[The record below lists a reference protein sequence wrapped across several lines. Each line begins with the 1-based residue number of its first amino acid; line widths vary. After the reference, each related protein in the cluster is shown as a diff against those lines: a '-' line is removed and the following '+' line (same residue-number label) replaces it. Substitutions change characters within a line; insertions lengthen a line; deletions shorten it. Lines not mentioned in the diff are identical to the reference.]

1 MVTCTCTTDNVGQ
14 PAGRLRWLRGS
25 SDTIASGDPGGNRLE
40 LSQTLNRSDD
50 GVQFRCRL
58 DWSNMP
64 VTSTVYNA
72 SVGYPPSTSELTIS
86 PSSPSRPVTVSEN
99 STVSFTCKATG
110 GNPPSTMTL
119 SDVTSTLRSG
129 PSPLTFDLPAARCE
143 HSGVYTCTGING
155 YGQAVIDTASLH
167 VLCSPRSASPI
178 TALNFIDKKVGTSFS
193 VTAYPLSTLTF
204 SYLGRSKNTTSSPK
218 NLPDSITMDGSCEA
232 TSGIV
237 HQSTCT
243 ITVYNVTS
251 DEAAGIYQVNVSN
264 TQGMTNAM
272 FEVKYRA
279 PVPPSE
285 EPSSGNAAVI
295 GGVVGAVVVAVII
308 AAVVFVVW
316 KRRKGSDKE
325 HSRSTAAGRP
335 KNGQGRNSYREMD
348 EPGFTNAD
356 PEAPSRPLSFAPMA
370 VNAHVDKIKKNSQA
384 AAAPEANGG
393 QHADVY
399 TQVDKTMKSNQGA
412 AAPETEDNS
421 GHPVDVYAVVEK
433 TKKNQASGAKPKTGT
448 KAAGKPKK
456 EKNNKDKIDES
467 GKCRA

>member
-1 MVTCTCTTDNVGQ
+1 MCQWFGKKEGPNTQEAPLTSLIAMTSSTLPTGSASCPVRQSLSDHDGRYTYRVMFLPGRQFFPAETVSISRPSTPTITCTPSGRVTENNTVTCTCTTDNVGQ

-25 SDTIASGDPGGNRLE
+25 SDIIASSAPGGNKLE
-40 LSQTLNRSDD
+40 LRQTLNRSDD

-58 DWSNMP
+58 DWSDKSE
-64 VTSTVYNA
+64 TSTVYNA

-119 SDVTSTLRSG
+119 SDVTSTQRSG

-143 HSGVYTCTGING
+143 HSGVYTCTGSNG

-204 SYLGRSKNTTSSPK
+204 SYLGRSKNTTSSLK

-325 HSRSTAAGRP
+325 HSRSTAVR
-335 KNGQGRNSYREMD
+335 SWCSLSELFTHEMSTVT
-348 EPGFTNAD
+348 E
-356 PEAPSRPLSFAPMA
+356 RKLS
-370 VNAHVDKIKKNSQA
+370 
-384 AAAPEANGG
+384 
-393 QHADVY
+393 
-399 TQVDKTMKSNQGA
+399 
-412 AAPETEDNS
+412 
-421 GHPVDVYAVVEK
+421 
-433 TKKNQASGAKPKTGT
+433 
-448 KAAGKPKK
+448 
-456 EKNNKDKIDES
+456 
-467 GKCRA
+467 